1 MQQSTWTTDN
11 KAIRGLSL
19 DIPGRVVILHNPL
32 QNATAKIDVFTDIPE
47 FLQFVQS
54 SLLTRADGSP
64 YIRTTFRRDL
74 IPQRQYHLHGSVLVH
89 VTLQAPV
96 SFVESSSRGDT
107 ILHQEAVSLGLNESL
122 AVEASESNSVYL
134 ELNQT
139 VELAN
144 LHLTTKDSGAIQLVT
159 SGGINVASS
168 LDVKASDGGV
178 VAVQGELA
186 VTSDR
191 LKVTAADTG
200 AIYVTSTTDQI
211 VTVRQVA
218 SVTDKGN
225 VNLYPR
231 GVCNTSKIRVTEFSH
246 ANVGSI
252 ACQSVSV
259 EASEGGAAVVQA
271 VASLTAN
278 AVEGG
283 RVQYFNS
290 TAGLGLQFKSSNVWP
305 VDQNEFTKFAFR
317 PVPSQDALTIDF
329 AGFGWGARFQPPNV
343 VSYLAVPSTD
353 ATMGFAVMCVVLFL
367 ACVFCRPPKSK
378 EKEPLASSSYPQ
390 YQYCDYQY
398 EPWRHS

>member
-1 MQQSTWTTDN
+1 
-11 KAIRGLSL
+11 
-19 DIPGRVVILHNPL
+19 V
-32 QNATAKIDVFTDIPE
+32 
-47 FLQFVQS
+47 
-54 SLLTRADGSP
+54 
-64 YIRTTFRRDL
+64 
-74 IPQRQYHLHGSVLVH
+74 
-89 VTLQAPV
+89 
-96 SFVESSSRGDT
+96 
-107 ILHQEAVSLGLNESL
+107 HQEAVSLGLNESL
-122 AVEASESNSVYL
+122 AVEASDSNSVYL

-139 VELAN
+139 IELAN

-186 VTSDR
+186 VTSDM

-218 SVTDKGN
+218 SVTDNGKL
-225 VNLYPR
+225 NLYPR

-246 ANVGSI
+246 ANLGSI

-305 VDQNEFTKFAFR
+305 VDQNEFTTFAFR
-317 PVPSQDALTIDF
+317 QVPSQDALTIDF
-329 AGFGWGARFQPPNV
+329 AGFGWKAQPPNV
-343 VSYLAVPSTD
+343 VTALAIPMVD
-353 ATMGFAVMCVVLFL
+353 ATVGFMAMCGVLFL
-367 ACVFCRPPKSK
+367 AFALCRPPKRK
-378 EKEPLASSSYPQ
+378 EKQPLASSSYPQ
-390 YQYCDYQY
+390 YQYCDYQF
-398 EPWRHS
+398 EPCRHS

>member
-1 MQQSTWTTDN
+1 
-11 KAIRGLSL
+11 
-19 DIPGRVVILHNPL
+19 
-32 QNATAKIDVFTDIPE
+32 
-47 FLQFVQS
+47 
-54 SLLTRADGSP
+54 
-64 YIRTTFRRDL
+64 
-74 IPQRQYHLHGSVLVH
+74 
-89 VTLQAPV
+89 
-96 SFVESSSRGDT
+96 
-107 ILHQEAVSLGLNESL
+107 
-122 AVEASESNSVYL
+122 
-134 ELNQT
+134 
-139 VELAN
+139 
-144 LHLTTKDSGAIQLVT
+144 
-159 SGGINVASS
+159 
-168 LDVKASDGGV
+168 
-178 VAVQGELA
+178 GELA